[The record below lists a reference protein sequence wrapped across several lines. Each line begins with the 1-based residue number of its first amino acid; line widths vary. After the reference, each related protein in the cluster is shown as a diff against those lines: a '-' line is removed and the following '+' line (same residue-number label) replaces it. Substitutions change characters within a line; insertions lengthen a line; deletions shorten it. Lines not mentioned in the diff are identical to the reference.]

1 MLVGA
6 GGSKQ
11 ATTRGSCA
19 LHERMRARATS
30 NYVVSGSNRQH
41 GRRAR
46 SRALVLVLSM
56 VAVARLRCTQVK
68 SSIREHGRAG
78 LGNGGTRGRRM
89 QQLHTVA
96 GRGRGRKSQFIE
108 SIDGTSLSGWA
119 WAEAVLA
126 ALRAAQTENGRRR
139 HPGVY
144 GLVIGGRGGGVGD
157 RRSSEG
163 RGRGARRKRIGRGRG
178 FVVLKRRRMAKDKGK
193 EGRA

>member
-1 MLVGA
+1 
-6 GGSKQ
+6 
-11 ATTRGSCA
+11 
-19 LHERMRARATS
+19 
-30 NYVVSGSNRQH
+30 
-41 GRRAR
+41 
-46 SRALVLVLSM
+46 
-56 VAVARLRCTQVK
+56 
-68 SSIREHGRAG
+68 
-78 LGNGGTRGRRM
+78 M

-96 GRGRGRKSQFIE
+96 GRGRGRRSQFIE

-163 RGRGARRKRIGRGRG
+163 RGRGARRKRIGRG